1 MGFTIVTDLQCF
13 ENTFVIP
20 NMTCGRKKDPET
32 LTLYTIRSTDT
43 LLGGY
48 FWNP

>member
-20 NMTCGRKKDPET
+20 NMTCGKKDPET
-32 LTLYTIRSTDT
+32 LKLFTTRSTDT